1 MKEVQAEARSS
12 AAIIPDNYYG
22 YWTTLA
28 PTRCWLR
35 TISTMTSLAVGPFCV
50 IFGSGSS
57 DEQEKKWFFIF
68 WGTTLELAPLLIFV
82 TSL

>member
-35 TISTMTSLAVGPFCV
+35 TISTMTSLAVGQSRM
-50 IFGSGSS
+50 IFGGGSS
-57 DEQEKKWFFIF
+57 DEQEKMV
-68 WGTTLELAPLLIFV
+68 LYLLGNDA
-82 TSL
+82 

>member
-12 AAIIPDNYYG
+12 AAFIPDNYYG

-35 TISTMTSLAVGPFCV
+35 TISTMTSLAVGPSRV
-50 IFGSGSS
+50 IFGSGNS

>member
-35 TISTMTSLAVGPFCV
+35 TISTMTSLAVGPSRV

-57 DEQEKKWFFIF
+57 DEQEKND
-68 WGTTLELAPLLIFV
+68 
-82 TSL
+82 SLSFGERRLNLSRS

>member
-1 MKEVQAEARSS
+1 
-12 AAIIPDNYYG
+12 
-22 YWTTLA
+22 
-28 PTRCWLR
+28 
-35 TISTMTSLAVGPFCV
+35 MTSLAVGPSRV